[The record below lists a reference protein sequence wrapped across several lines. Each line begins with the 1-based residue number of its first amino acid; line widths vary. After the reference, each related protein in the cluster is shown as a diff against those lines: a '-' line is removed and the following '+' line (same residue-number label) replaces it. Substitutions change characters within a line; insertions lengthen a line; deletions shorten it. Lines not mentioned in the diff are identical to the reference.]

1 MIVSPLIL
9 YAFVNYLNSRDAK
22 QTNLKEGLSIVGFL
36 ILSRVVDSVS
46 QRHWFFDSR
55 RSGLK
60 IRLALMVAVYK
71 KQLKLSSSA
80 RRRHSTCEIVNY
92 IVVDTYCMGEFP
104 WCFHI
109 SWTSA
114 VQLVLSVGVLFGVVG
129 VGALPGLVPLF
140 ICGLINVP
148 FAKILQHYMAQ
159 FMISQDERLRST
171 SEILNSM
178 KIIKLQSWEDKF
190 KNLVENLRAKEF
202 IWLSKTQ
209 IIKAYGTI
217 CIYIRTG
224 LCNDGSK
231 RENSHSSHSSSGV
244 SLTSGYNL
252 GKVSHLDAYYITFI
266 YN

>member
-1 MIVSPLIL
+1 
-9 YAFVNYLNSRDAK
+9 
-22 QTNLKEGLSIVGFL
+22 
-36 ILSRVVDSVS
+36 
-46 QRHWFFDSR
+46 
-55 RSGLK
+55 
-60 IRLALMVAVYK
+60 
-71 KQLKLSSSA
+71 
-80 RRRHSTCEIVNY
+80 
-92 IVVDTYCMGEFP
+92 MGEFP

-209 IIKAYGTI
+209 IMKAYGTI

-252 GKVSHLDAYYITFI
+252 GKVMEGGKVTQAGNYVNLLTSGTAFEQLVSAHKEAITELEQNNENKTHTKESQGFYLIKNRSEGEISYKGQLGTAYTRRRKRDW
-266 YN
+266 